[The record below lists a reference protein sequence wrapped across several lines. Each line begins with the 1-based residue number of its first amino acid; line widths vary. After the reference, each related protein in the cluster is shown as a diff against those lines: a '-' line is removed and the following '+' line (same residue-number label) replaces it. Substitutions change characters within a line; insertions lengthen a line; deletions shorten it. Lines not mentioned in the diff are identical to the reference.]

1 MEDVFHLRAS
11 FNRFLIVDECLLLL
25 TKYVAE
31 VGKATSGTINRARI
45 RRLGLL
51 KNGERLYEQRLRLR
65 AIVLLI
71 VKLSK
76 SFVTQREQGIVFRK
90 GAPRQIKRGLPDPDR
105 FGQAI
110 TGSQRFQIV
119 A

>member
-11 FNRFLIVDECLLLL
+11 FNRFLIVDDCFLLL
-25 TKYVAE
+25 TEYVA
-31 VGKATSGTINRARI
+31 KAGEATRGTINRARI

-51 KNGERLYEQRLRLR
+51 KNGKRFYEQRFRLS

-71 VKLSK
+71 VKLSE